1 MTSLASCLSAV
12 FTVDFEHISH
22 LFLVF
27 SLVTLNKKMLV
38 ELLLAENITGES
50 YIHKPPIRYE

>member
-1 MTSLASCLSAV
+1 MASLASCLSAV

-38 ELLLAENITGES
+38 ELLLAENIAGEC

>member
-22 LFLVF
+22 IFLVF

-38 ELLLAENITGES
+38 GLLVAENIAGEC
-50 YIHKPPIRYE
+50 YNHKPPIRYE